1 MKHQLVETEDII
13 NHLYSQFAST
23 QYYWRSYPIPN
34 LLSWNNRV
42 SYDIELTNPS
52 TQYWHLQ
59 WHLKT
64 YSYLLTIL
72 IYQKIIVHNLK
83 ISSVCLLHEKLNG
96 TVVMT
101 SFVHS
106 SLWPALQPTII
117 CHCITICQPITGKT
131 QYRCNSNT
139 QATYNIYEIWLVSFT
154 KLIGVKQETQLSQSP
169 IRRYK

>member
-13 NHLYSQFAST
+13 NYLYSQFAST

-42 SYDIELTNPS
+42 NVDIELTNPS
-52 TQYWHLQ
+52 TWYWQLQ
-59 WHLKT
+59 WYLKT

-72 IYQKIIVHNLK
+72 IISKDHHTQFENL
-83 ISSVCLLHEKLNG
+83 ICLFAAWKTERYCCNDP
-96 TVVMT
+96 
-101 SFVHS
+101 FIHS

-117 CHCITICQPITGKT
+117 CHCITICQPITSET

-154 KLIGVKQETQLSQSP
+154 KLIGVTQEMQLSQSP
-169 IRRYK
+169 IRWY